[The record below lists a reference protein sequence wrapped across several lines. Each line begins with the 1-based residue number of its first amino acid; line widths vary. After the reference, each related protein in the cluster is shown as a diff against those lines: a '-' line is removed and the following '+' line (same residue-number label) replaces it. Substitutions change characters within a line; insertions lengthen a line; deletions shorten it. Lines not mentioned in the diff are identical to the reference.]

1 MNLQTGTECLACP
14 GGSWHDVEISA
25 RNADGT
31 YNAYPLDGLGDPDEW
46 IGITLAEL
54 SVDDE
59 ALWPAVFARMC
70 RGRPVLDMPSFGVA
84 LAALGFDLGGT
95 RLPELW
101 VELADSLSSVVGQDQ
116 AYDGIRELGLSAKDF
131 TQGRRDRTILYW
143 DGVRMGGRDPSELP
157 SVGVLDMLAILGLT
171 TTDPTLV
178 AELDAFEQEHDLVVP
193 TSLRALVTKHRVEQ
207 VIHDA
212 HPTQPVLLRPA
223 DWIVER
229 RGSDHAIRFLAPRTG
244 EHAWWTVFP
253 PGATDAQ
260 VFLSSHRRCK
270 PTQRIADSLPFF
282 LHDITSTGHAVR

>member
-1 MNLQTGTECLACP
+1 MNLPTGTECLACP
-14 GGSWHDVEISA
+14 ELSWHEVEISA

-46 IGITLAEL
+46 IGITLAEI

-59 ALWPAVFARMC
+59 ALWPAVFARMT
-70 RGRPVLDMPSFGVA
+70 RARPTLDMPAFGTA
-84 LAALGFDLGGT
+84 LEAIGFRLGGT
-95 RLPELW
+95 RLPEMW
-101 VELADSLSSVVGQDQ
+101 VEIADSLSSVLSEAQ
-116 AYDGIRELGLSAKDF
+116 AYAGIRELALSAKDF
-131 TQGRRDRTILYW
+131 TQGRRERTILYW

-171 TTDPTLV
+171 TTDPALV

-193 TSLRALVTKHRVEQ
+193 TALRALVTKHRVEQ

-212 HPTQPVLLRPA
+212 HPTRPVLLRPA
-223 DWIVER
+223 DWLVER
-229 RGSDHAIRFLAPRTG
+229 SGSDHAIRFLEPRTG

-270 PTQRIADSLPFF
+270 PKQLIADSLPFF
-282 LHDITSTGHAVR
+282 IHDIASTGRAAR